1 MNETRDILIEIGT
14 EELPPKALP
23 KLSAAFEQGVTAGL
37 AEAGVAAGECVA
49 YAAPRRLALWLK
61 AVPVAQPDREELRRG
76 PALQAA
82 FDEEGRPTRAAEGFA
97 RSVGAAVDDLE
108 RIENE
113 KGAWLAYRLHI
124 PGRSTAELLPEVVER
139 ALAAL
144 PVPKRMRWGSGEV
157 EFVRPVHWVCL
168 LQGDRVI
175 PATVLGLEA
184 TGSTRGHRFH
194 HPGPLKL
201 AEPAAYAPL
210 LETEGRV
217 LPSFAERREAIR
229 AQLLDAAARLGGT
242 VRIDEDLLDEVT
254 ALVEWPVAITGNFE
268 ARFLEVPHEALILT
282 MQDNQKYF
290 PVVDEA
296 GRLLPHFITIANIES
311 RDPERV
317 REGNE
322 RVIRPRFADAE
333 FFWNQD
339 RRRPLASHLPEL
351 EQVVFQ
357 KQLGT
362 LADKT
367 RRLMRLAGE
376 LAAMLQVDETQA
388 RRAAE
393 LSKCDL
399 MTSMVYEFPELQG
412 IMGRYYAAHDGEP
425 GEVPQ
430 ALEEQYLPRHAG
442 DALPRTGVGRVL
454 ALADRLDTLLGI
466 FAIGQKPSGNRDPFG
481 LRRAALGILRI
492 LVEGRLPLD
501 LERLLGLAAEALR
514 EQVEVSEAAV
524 AEAFDFC
531 IERLRGLY
539 LEQGITPQVF
549 EAVRAVRPTAPLD
562 FDRRVHAVAAF
573 ARLPE
578 AEALAAANKRI
589 GNILR
594 KAREAGETIPE
605 AVDSSLL
612 QEEAERALALE
623 IDRVANAVAPLFDEG
638 EYQAALER
646 LAELRPVVD
655 RFFDEVM
662 VMAEDAALRRNR
674 LALLRRLQGLFL
686 AVADIAELQV

>member
-23 KLSAAFEQGVTAGL
+23 KLSAAFEQGVTTGL
-37 AEAGVAAGECVA
+37 AEAGVAAAECVA

-82 FDEEGRPTRAAEGFA
+82 FDEEGRPTPAAEGFA

-124 PGRSTAELLPEVVER
+124 PGRPTAELLPEVVER

-168 LQGDRVI
+168 LQGSEVI
-175 PATVLGLEA
+175 EATVLGIA
-184 TGSTRGHRFH
+184 AGDRTRGHRFH

-268 ARFLEVPHEALILT
+268 PRFLEVPHEALILT

-311 RDPERV
+311 REPERV

-376 LAAMLQVDETQA
+376 LAAMLQVDEAQA

-442 DALPRTGVGRVL
+442 DALPQTGVGRVL

-492 LVEGRLPLD
+492 LLEGRLPLD

-514 EQVEVSEAAV
+514 AKVEVSEAAI

-531 IERLRGLY
+531 IERLRSLY

-594 KAREAGETIPE
+594 KAREAGEAIPE
-605 AVDSSLL
+605 AVDGDLL
-612 QEEAERALALE
+612 REEAERALALE
-623 IDRVANAVAPLFDEG
+623 VDRVANAVAPLFDEG

-646 LAELRPVVD
+646 LAELRPAVD

-662 VMAEDAALRRNR
+662 VMADDAALRRNR

>member
-1 MNETRDILIEIGT
+1 MSETRDILIEIGT

-23 KLSAAFEQGVTAGL
+23 KLSAAFEQGVVEGL
-37 AEAGVAAGECVA
+37 AEAGVPADGCVA

-61 AVPVAQPDREELRRG
+61 AVPLRQADREELRRG

-82 FDEEGRPTRAAEGFA
+82 FDDEGRPTKAAEGFA
-97 RSVGAAVDDLE
+97 RSVGVTVDALE
-108 RIENE
+108 RLETD
-113 KGAWLAYRLHI
+113 KGAWLAYRMQI
-124 PGRSTAELLPEVVER
+124 PGRATAELLPEIVGH
-139 ALAAL
+139 ALDCL
-144 PVPKRMRWGSGEV
+144 PVPKRMRWGSGDV
-157 EFVRPVHWVCL
+157 EFVRPVHWVCM
-168 LQGDRVI
+168 LQGSEVV

-184 TGSTRGHRFH
+184 GNTTRGHRFH
-194 HPGPLKL
+194 CPQPLRV

-217 LPSFAERREAIR
+217 LASFAERREAIR

-242 VRIDEDLLDEVT
+242 VRIDEELLDEVT
-254 ALVEWPVAITGNFE
+254 ALVEWPVAIAGNFE
-268 ARFLEVPHEALILT
+268 ERFLDVPHEALILT

-290 PVVDEA
+290 PVVDEE

-311 RDPERV
+311 RDPDRV

-351 EQVVFQ
+351 EHVVFQ

-367 RRLMRLAGE
+367 RRLVRLSEA
-376 LAAMLQVDETQA
+376 LADMLGVDVAQA

-425 GEVPQ
+425 GEVPR

-442 DALPRTGVGRVL
+442 DALPATGAGRVL

-492 LVEGRLPLD
+492 LIEGRLALD
-501 LERLLGLAAEALR
+501 LEALLQQAAEGLR
-514 EQVEVSEAAV
+514 SQIEVPDTAVE
-524 AEAFDFC
+524 EAFDFC
-531 IERLRGLY
+531 IERLRAWY
-539 LEQGITPQVF
+539 LDQGISPQVF
-549 EAVRAVRPTAPLD
+549 EAVRAVRPREPLD
-562 FDRRVHAVAAF
+562 FDRRIHAVAAF
-573 ARLPE
+573 AQLPE

-594 KAREAGETIPE
+594 KAAEAGETVPE
-605 AVDSSLL
+605 GVDGSLL
-612 QEEAERALALE
+612 KEEAEQALALE
-623 IDRVANAVAPLFDEG
+623 VDRVANAVAPLFDEG
-638 EYQAALER
+638 AYQAALER

-662 VMAEDAALRRNR
+662 VMVEDEALRRNR

-686 AVADIAELQV
+686 AVADIACLQV